1 MGANKTEPALIIDSE
16 GRSPQSLSFASM
28 SERSNQVANFFR
40 RLGIRRGE
48 RILVMLG
55 NEAPLWESMLAAC
68 KLGAVIMPTSLAIS
82 TDDLRDRL
90 ERGQARYVIA
100 TLHCQEKFRS
110 CAGMYTRIVVGGPA
124 EGWIEYEQAYAE
136 AKQLGPE
143 VPLKGAD
150 PFLWYFTSGT
160 TAKPKLVLHSQYSY
174 PVGHLS
180 TMYWVGIQP
189 GDLHWNISSSGWAKH
204 AWSSFFAPWNAGAC
218 ILAVND
224 TRFSA
229 SKALERLVRFGVT
242 TLCAP
247 PTVWRMLVKEDL
259 RSYPVKLREV
269 VSAGEPLNPEVVRK
283 VQDSWGLTIRDGYG
297 QTETTAI
304 VGNTPGQKVKAGSM
318 GRPLPG
324 YRIEVLDSNGQPACE
339 GQLCVDRRDALGL
352 MTGFE
357 ATSDKGTNRTNPSH
371 HATGDVVRRDEEGHV
386 FFIGRTDDIF
396 KSSDYRISPFE
407 LESVAV
413 EHPAV
418 LEAAVVPSPDP
429 GAPCGSQSIHR
440 VGAWLCAGR
449 EDGGTNLFLSARQ
462 IGSL

>member
-1 MGANKTEPALIIDSE
+1 
-16 GRSPQSLSFASM
+16 
-28 SERSNQVANFFR
+28 
-40 RLGIRRGE
+40 
-48 RILVMLG
+48 
-55 NEAPLWESMLAAC
+55 
-68 KLGAVIMPTSLAIS
+68 
-82 TDDLRDRL
+82 
-90 ERGQARYVIA
+90 
-100 TLHCQEKFRS
+100 
-110 CAGMYTRIVVGGPA
+110 
-124 EGWIEYEQAYAE
+124 
-136 AKQLGPE
+136 
-143 VPLKGAD
+143 
-150 PFLWYFTSGT
+150 
-160 TAKPKLVLHSQYSY
+160 
-174 PVGHLS
+174 
-180 TMYWVGIQP
+180 
-189 GDLHWNISSSGWAKH
+189 
-204 AWSSFFAPWNAGAC
+204 
-218 ILAVND
+218 
-224 TRFSA
+224 
-229 SKALERLVRFGVT
+229 
-242 TLCAP
+242 
-247 PTVWRMLVKEDL
+247 MLVKEDL

-429 GAPCGSQSIHR
+429 VRHVVPKAFIALAPGY
-440 VGAWLCAGR
+440 APDAKTAGQIFSYLR
-449 EDGGTNLFLSARQ
+449 DKLAPYKRIRRLEFVDLPKTASGKIRRAELRRAEQDRLLETARRPFEFLNQ
-462 IGSL
+462 DL